1 MISCRLKIHGN
12 FIPRIV
18 DLEAFILEFMPSHPD
33 IITAPILQKRFRQTV
48 SGLISSAIS
57 QVIYNHKIPILDN

>member
-1 MISCRLKIHGN
+1 MVRDSESDIPVELKIHGN

-18 DLEAFILEFMPSHPD
+18 DLEAFILEFIPSHPD
-33 IITAPILQKRFRQTV
+33 IIIAPILQKWFRQTV

-57 QVIYNHKIPILDN
+57 